1 MSAAW
6 TTIGVLTLAT
16 AVMKGTGPVLLGGRE
31 LPGWAV
37 RLISLV
43 APALL
48 GALVV
53 VETLGDGKDLTI
65 DARVAGIAAALLVL
79 AARLSV
85 LWAVG
90 AAAAVATLV
99 RLIG

>member
-1 MSAAW
+1 MSATW
-6 TTIGVLTLAT
+6 TTIGVLTLVT
-16 AVMKGTGPVLLGGRE
+16 AAIKGAGPLVLGGRG
-31 LPGWAV
+31 LPEWAV

-53 VETLGDGKDLTI
+53 VETLGDGKELVI
-65 DARVAGIAAALLVL
+65 DARIAGITAALVAL

-90 AAAAVATLV
+90 AAAAAAALV